1 MVQAK
6 PLVDEQYLRFLM
18 EMITEERLRKFRE
31 VLDKRTR
38 YFTIVLEDI
47 FQAQNASAVLRTCD
61 LTGIQDVHI
70 IENKY
75 SFEIH
80 PDIVLGSSKWL
91 DIFRYKAQ
99 ENNTLTAL
107 NHLREAG
114 YKLVATSPKPGGYLL
129 HELPIDKPLALMFG
143 TEKKG
148 LSDMAYDMADY
159 SVTIPMVGFTESF
172 NISVSAALVL
182 FNLSNRLRDSE
193 LPWMLNEN
201 DRNSIMLDWCRK
213 SLKQIKIIERNYF
226 KQHPH

>member
-1 MVQAK
+1 MIQTV
-6 PLVDEQYLRFLM
+6 PVFDEQYLHFLM
-18 EMITEERLRKFRE
+18 EMITEERLRKFNE
-31 VLDKRTR
+31 VLNNRTR
-38 YFTIVLEDI
+38 FLTIVLEDI
-47 FQAQNASAVLRTCD
+47 FQTQNASAVLRSCD

-75 SFEIH
+75 NFEIH
-80 PDIVLGSSKWL
+80 PDIVLGSTKWL
-91 DIFRYKAQ
+91 DIYRYNEQ
-99 ENNTLTAL
+99 ENNTHFAL
-107 NHLREAG
+107 NHLKAAG

-143 TEKKG
+143 TERRG
-148 LSDMAYDMADY
+148 LSGLALDMADY

-182 FNLSNRLRDSE
+182 FNLSSRLRDSE
-193 LPWMLNEN
+193 LPWMLTEI

-226 KQHPH
+226 KQHPQ